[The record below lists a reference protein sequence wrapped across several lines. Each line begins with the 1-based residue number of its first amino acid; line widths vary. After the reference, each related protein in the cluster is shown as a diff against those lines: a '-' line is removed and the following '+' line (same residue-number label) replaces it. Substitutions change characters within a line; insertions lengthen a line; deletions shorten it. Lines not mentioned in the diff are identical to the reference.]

1 MAGKISVTPEEL
13 EGSAKKIEGKIGSYV
28 NLYQKLYN
36 EVDGMKSSW
45 SGEANQ
51 AYARQIDSFRVEFE
65 NLKKVLDNYVE
76 FLEKSAKVYK
86 KTEASIKDGAGKLTR
101 GR

>member
-1 MAGKISVTPEEL
+1 MAGKISVTPGEIRN
-13 EGSAKKIEGKIGSYV
+13 SAKKVQGEIGNYV
-28 NLYQKLYN
+28 NQYKKLYQ

-51 AYARQIDSFRVEFE
+51 AYAKQIESFRVEFE

-76 FLEKSAKVYK
+76 FLEKSAQVYE
-86 KTEASIKDGAGKLTR
+86 KTEANIKDGAGKLTS

>member
-13 EGSAKKIEGKIGSYV
+13 QGSAKKIQGEIGSYV
-28 NLYQKLYN
+28 KLYQKLYQ

-51 AYARQIDSFRVEFE
+51 AYAKQIDGFRVEFD

-86 KTEASIKDGAGKLTR
+86 DTEANIKDGAGKLTS